1 MLFFTPMINK
11 KYLVTVT
18 FLHLALSGFLFA
30 SQEIKSSPFPVTYF
44 QLENGLNVIL
54 SEDYSLPVVSV
65 LVAYKVGSINEQ
77 PGKTGLSYL
86 LENLMFQGSRN
97 VGRMQHITFIQRIG
111 GTLSARTDREKTMF
125 SQTVSSNQMAIV
137 LWLEADRMKSLSI
150 SYTKVEQAKKAII
163 EEMKQK
169 KSHNLFQNSS
179 LLFDKLLFS
188 DYIYYHPI
196 IGEESD
202 IRNISL
208 KDVFDFYSTYYRPN
222 NAVICITGNI
232 DKQKTIY
239 LIRKYFQSI
248 PAGKPVPAINHSSQT
263 HELTSKTESITNPL
277 VSTPGFFLGYRISPP
292 YSRDYYTMSVIEYL
306 LLKGESSRLY
316 QRLAKKERTAHKI
329 EGGIK
334 KIKSQARFTFF
345 VTSTNNYTRNR
356 SKKAVLSELNK
367 LKSNIVS
374 ENELTKAKNLLKTAY
389 IKRYSTSLGKAFF
402 LIETFL
408 NNKDMQ
414 TSQDELNKYLEV
426 TPTRIIGIANRYF
439 NDKSILVNIEIK

>member
-1 MLFFTPMINK
+1 MINK
-11 KYLVTVT
+11 KHLITVA
-18 FLHLALSGFLFA
+18 FLHLAFYGFLFA
-30 SQEIKSSPFPVTYF
+30 GQEIRNSPFPVTHF
-44 QLENGLNVIL
+44 QLENGLNIIL

-65 LVAYKVGSINEQ
+65 MVTYKVGSMNEQ

-97 VGRMQHITFIQRIG
+97 VGRMQHISFIQRIG
-111 GTLSARTDREKTMF
+111 GTLSARTDRDKTMF
-125 SQTVSSNQMAIV
+125 FQTVSSNQLATV
-137 LWLEADRMKSLSI
+137 LWLESDRMKSLSI
-150 SYTKVEQAKKAII
+150 SYTRVEQAKKAII
-163 EEMKQK
+163 EEIKQK
-169 KSHNLFQNSS
+169 KSRNQFQNSS

-196 IGEESD
+196 IGEETD

-208 KDVFDFYSTYYRPN
+208 KDVLDFHSTYYRPN

-232 DKQKTIY
+232 NKQKTIF
-239 LIRKYFQSI
+239 LIRKYFQTI
-248 PAGKPVPAINHSSQT
+248 PTGKPIPAINLSPQT
-263 HELTSKTESITNPL
+263 LELNSKVESITNPL
-277 VSTPGFFLGYRISPP
+277 VSTPGFFLGYRISSP
-292 YSRDYYTMSVIEYL
+292 YSRDYYTMAVIEYL

-316 QRLAKKERTAHKI
+316 RRLAKKERTAQKI
-329 EGGIK
+329 EGGIR
-334 KIKSQARFTFF
+334 KIKDRAIFSFF
-345 VTSTNNYTRNR
+345 VTSNNNYTRNR

-374 ENELTKAKNLLKTAY
+374 KNELTKAKNLLKTAY
-389 IKRYSTSLGKAFF
+389 IKRYSTSYGKALF
-402 LIETFL
+402 LSETFL

-414 TSQDELNKYLEV
+414 TFQEELNKYLEV

>member
-1 MLFFTPMINK
+1 MLFFTPMKYK
-11 KYLVTVT
+11 KYLVTVA
-18 FLHLALSGFLFA
+18 FLNLVLYGFLFA
-30 SQEIKSSPFPVTYF
+30 SQEINNPPFPVTYF

-65 LVAYKVGSINEQ
+65 IVAYKVGSINEQ

-97 VGRMQHITFIQRIG
+97 VGRMQHVSFIQRIG

-125 SQTVSSNQMAIV
+125 FQTVSSNQMATV

-150 SYTKVEQAKKAII
+150 SYTRVEQAKEAII
-163 EEMKQK
+163 EEIKQK
-169 KSHNLFQNSS
+169 KSRNLFQNSL

-202 IRNISL
+202 IKNIAL
-208 KDVFDFYSTYYRPN
+208 KDVFNFHSTYYCPN

-248 PAGKPVPAINHSSQT
+248 PAGKPVPTINHSSQML
-263 HELTSKTESITNPL
+263 ELTSKTESITNPL
-277 VSTPGFFLGYRISPP
+277 VSTPGFFLGYRIPPP

-316 QRLAKKERTAHKI
+316 QRLAKKERTAQKI
-329 EGGIK
+329 EGGIR
-334 KIKSQARFTFF
+334 KIKNRAIFSFF

-356 SKKAVLSELNK
+356 SKKAILSELNK
-367 LKSNIVS
+367 LKSTVVS

-389 IKRYSTSLGKAFF
+389 IKRYSTSLGKATF
-402 LIETFL
+402 LVETFL
-408 NNKDMQ
+408 YNKNVQ
-414 TSQDELNKYLEV
+414 TFQDELNKYLEV
-426 TPTRIIGIANRYF
+426 TPTSIIGIANRYF
-439 NDKSILVNIEIK
+439 NEKSILVNIETK

>member
-1 MLFFTPMINK
+1 MIK
-11 KYLVTVT
+11 KKHLVTIA
-18 FLHLALSGFLFA
+18 FLHMALYGYLFA
-30 SQEIKSSPFPVTYF
+30 GQEIKNSPFPISYF

-54 SEDYSLPVVSV
+54 SEDYTLPVVSV
-65 LVAYKVGSINEQ
+65 IVAYKVGSINEQ

-97 VGRMQHITFIQRIG
+97 VGRMQHISFIQRIG
-111 GTLSARTDREKTMF
+111 GKLSARTDREKTMF
-125 SQTVSSNQMAIV
+125 FQTVSSNQMATV

-150 SYTKVEQAKKAII
+150 SYTKVEQTKNAIV
-163 EEMKQK
+163 EEIKQK
-169 KSHNLFQNSS
+169 KSRNLFQSSS

-208 KDVFDFYSTYYRPN
+208 KDVFNFHSTYYCPN

-232 DKQKTIY
+232 DKQKTIF
-239 LIRKYFQSI
+239 LIKKYFQSI
-248 PAGKPVPAINHSSQT
+248 PAGKPVPEINHSSQML
-263 HELTSKTESITNPL
+263 ELTSKTESITNPL

-292 YSRDYYTMSVIEYL
+292 YSRDYYTMAVIEYL

-316 QRLAKKERTAHKI
+316 QRLTKKERTAQKI
-329 EGGIK
+329 EGGIR
-334 KIKSQARFTFF
+334 KIKNRAIFSFF

-356 SKKAVLSELNK
+356 SKKAILSELNK

-374 ENELTKAKNLLKTAY
+374 ENELTKAQNLLKTDY
-389 IKRYSTSLGKAFF
+389 IKRYSTSLGKATF
-402 LIETFL
+402 LVETFL
-408 NNKDMQ
+408 NNKNMQ
-414 TSQDELNKYLEV
+414 TFQDELNKYLEV
-426 TPTRIIGIANRYF
+426 TPTSIIGIANRYF
-439 NDKSILVNIEIK
+439 NEKNILLNIETK

>member
-1 MLFFTPMINK
+1 MIK
-11 KYLVTVT
+11 KKHLVTIA
-18 FLHLALSGFLFA
+18 FLHMALYGYLFA
-30 SQEIKSSPFPVTYF
+30 GQEIKNSPFPISYF

-54 SEDYSLPVVSV
+54 SEDYTLPVVSV
-65 LVAYKVGSINEQ
+65 IVAYKVGSINEQ

-86 LENLMFQGSRN
+86 LENLMFQGSKN
-97 VGRMQHITFIQRIG
+97 VGRMQHISFIQRIG
-111 GTLSARTDREKTMF
+111 GKLSARTDREKTMF
-125 SQTVSSNQMAIV
+125 FQTVSSNQMATV

-150 SYTKVEQAKKAII
+150 SYTKVEQTKNAIV
-163 EEMKQK
+163 EEIKQK
-169 KSHNLFQNSS
+169 KSRNLFQSSS
-179 LLFDKLLFS
+179 LIFDKLLFS

-208 KDVFDFYSTYYRPN
+208 KDVFNFHSTYYCPN

-248 PAGKPVPAINHSSQT
+248 PAGKPIPAINNSSQT

-292 YSRDYYTMSVIEYL
+292 YSRDYYTMAVIEYL

-316 QRLAKKERTAHKI
+316 QRLTKKERTAQKI
-329 EGGIK
+329 EGGIR
-334 KIKSQARFTFF
+334 KIKNRAIFSFF

-356 SKKAVLSELNK
+356 SKKAILSELNK
-367 LKSNIVS
+367 LKSNRVS
-374 ENELTKAKNLLKTAY
+374 ENELTKAKNLLKTDY
-389 IKRYSTSLGKAFF
+389 IKRYSTSLGKATF
-402 LIETFL
+402 LVETFL
-408 NNKDMQ
+408 NNKNAQ
-414 TSQDELNKYLEV
+414 TFQDELNKYLEV
-426 TPTRIIGIANRYF
+426 TPTSIIGIANRYF
-439 NDKSILVNIEIK
+439 NEKNILLNIETK

>member
-1 MLFFTPMINK
+1 
-11 KYLVTVT
+11 
-18 FLHLALSGFLFA
+18 
-30 SQEIKSSPFPVTYF
+30 
-44 QLENGLNVIL
+44 
-54 SEDYSLPVVSV
+54 
-65 LVAYKVGSINEQ
+65 
-77 PGKTGLSYL
+77 
-86 LENLMFQGSRN
+86 
-97 VGRMQHITFIQRIG
+97 MQHISFIQRIG
-111 GTLSARTDREKTMF
+111 GTLSARTDREKTLF
-125 SQTVSSNQMAIV
+125 FQTVSSNQMAIV

-150 SYTKVEQAKKAII
+150 SYTRVEQAKSAII
-163 EEMKQK
+163 EEIKQK
-169 KSHNLFQNSS
+169 KSRNLFQNSS

-208 KDVFDFYSTYYRPN
+208 KDVFNFHSTYYCPN

-248 PAGKPVPAINHSSQT
+248 PAGKPVPAINNSSQML
-263 HELTSKTESITNPL
+263 ELTSKTESITNPL

-316 QRLAKKERTAHKI
+316 QRLAKKERTAQKI
-329 EGGIK
+329 EGGIR
-334 KIKSQARFTFF
+334 KIKNRAIFSFF

-356 SKKAVLSELNK
+356 SKKAILSELNK
-367 LKSNIVS
+367 LKSTVVS

-408 NNKDMQ
+408 YNKNVQ
-414 TSQDELNKYLEV
+414 TFQDELNKYLEV
-426 TPTRIIGIANRYF
+426 TSTSIIGIANRYF
-439 NDKSILVNIEIK
+439 NEKSILVNIETK